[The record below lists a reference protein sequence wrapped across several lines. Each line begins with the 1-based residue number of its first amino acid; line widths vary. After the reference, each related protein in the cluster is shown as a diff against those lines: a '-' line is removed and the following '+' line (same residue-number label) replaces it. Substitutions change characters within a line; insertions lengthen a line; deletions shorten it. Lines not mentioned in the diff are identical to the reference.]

1 VNTPRLL
8 GNDDLCPCRSG
19 KTFGACC
26 LREGRAAYQNG
37 ISVIQMPGLPSELAQ
52 ILEQERER
60 QARFGQVRP
69 AIHADWRGQKLVAV
83 GRQILNSPK
92 WKTPVDFLSDYMKF
106 VMTPEWG
113 KAELEK
119 PLADRHPVMQ
129 WYDAMC
135 RLQAMAKR
143 NAGADGVFGVA
154 PSGAM
159 RAYLLLAF
167 DLYALQHHSALQD
180 QLVHR
185 LRHRDQYQ
193 GARHEL
199 FAAAT
204 CIRAG
209 FDIEYE
215 DESDR
220 SRRHTEFTA
229 THRQT
234 EMSICVEAK
243 SKHRSGVLGLTG
255 KREPDDELHTRLGGL
270 INDALKKP
278 HRHPLV
284 IFFDL
289 NLPSNSPSHLS
300 TEWFIRFVDPVVRH
314 IDRKGEED
322 PWDLLVFSNQPDHYA
337 TGDAPAPAGCVV
349 AMFGKNSRIGQQPP
363 SELIALFDA
372 ANKFGTLPNRFEEM

>member
-1 VNTPRLL
+1 VDTPRLL
-8 GNDDLCPCRSG
+8 GNDDPCLCRSG

-37 ISVIQMPGLPSELAQ
+37 IPVIQMPCPPPELVG
-52 ILEQERER
+52 ILKQERQR

-69 AIHADWRGQKLVAV
+69 AIHARWQGQKWVAV
-83 GRQILNSPK
+83 GNKLLNSAN

-106 VMTPEWG
+106 VMTPAWG
-113 KAELEK
+113 KSELTK

-135 RLQAMAKR
+135 RLQAL
-143 NAGADGVFGVA
+143 AGQQAGPDGVFGV
-154 PSGAM
+154 M
-159 RAYLLLAF
+159 RAYMLLAF
-167 DLYALQHHSALQD
+167 DLYALQHHCALQD
-180 QLVHR
+180 RLVHR

-220 SRRHTEFTA
+220 SCKHTEFTT

-234 EMSICVEAK
+234 GVSICVEAK
-243 SKHRSGVLGLTG
+243 SKHRPGVLG
-255 KREPDDELHTRLGGL
+255 REGDRVADEEVRTRLGGL
-270 INDALKKP
+270 INDAVKKP
-278 HRHPLV
+278 HKHPLA
-284 IFFDL
+284 IFLDL
-289 NLPSNSPSHLS
+289 NLPPALPAHG
-300 TEWFIRFVDPVVRH
+300 TPEWFKRFADPILRG

-337 TGDAPAPAGCVV
+337 TDDGPASGGYALG
-349 AMFGKNSRIGQQPP
+349 MLGKNARIGSQPP
-363 SELIALFDA
+363 SELVALIDA